1 LVDLGYKNCLDDP
14 SDLISSCHP
23 RLRGGVRQLVAT
35 DSAFAAIKD
44 DASVVTWGAKRAIH
58 GCAELMDVQQVVPN
72 EGAFAAIKS
81 DGSVVTWGD
90 PACGGD
96 SSEVAWV

>member
-1 LVDLGYKNCLDDP
+1 M
-14 SDLISSCHP
+14 
-23 RLRGGVRQLVAT
+23 RQVVAT

-44 DASVVTWGAKRAIH
+44 DASVITWGSKRAIF
-58 GCAELMDVQQVVPN
+58 GSDQLTDVQQVVPN

-90 PACGGD
+90 SSLGGD
-96 SSEVAWV
+96 SSEVT

>member
-1 LVDLGYKNCLDDP
+1 M
-14 SDLISSCHP
+14 
-23 RLRGGVRQLVAT
+23 VAT
-35 DSAFAAIKD
+35 DSAFVAIKD

-58 GCAELMDVQQVVPN
+58 GLAELTDVQQVVPT

-90 PACGGD
+90 PACGGE
-96 SSEVAWV
+96 SSEVAWL